1 MGEDVIVKKISTRFM
16 GLERPHPVAFPEMCV
31 YCGAPPDK
39 KKRMTVG
46 DDDEGYATYDVPY
59 CAAHA
64 RRSRRN
70 TLMLYGG
77 GLGIL
82 LVTCCVMFGITTS
95 IDREP
100 STTLLVFL
108 ALGAVFVAGAGI
120 TVLRRMLARSDPTMA
135 HMISRTHLGLGAKLV
150 GSNRIQFWFANDQ
163 VADEFAR
170 LNEGEEISCLSV
182 VARTDG

>member
-1 MGEDVIVKKISTRFM
+1 MMKKISTPFM
-16 GLERPHPVAFPEMCV
+16 GLERPYPVAFPEMCV

-39 KKRMTVG
+39 KKRMMVG

-82 LVTCCVMFGITTS
+82 LVTCCAMFGITTS

-120 TVLRRMLARSDPTMA
+120 TVLRRVLARSDPTMA

-150 GSNRIQFWFANDQ
+150 GSNRIEFWFANDQ

-170 LNEGEEISCLSV
+170 LNEGEEIS
-182 VARTDG
+182 